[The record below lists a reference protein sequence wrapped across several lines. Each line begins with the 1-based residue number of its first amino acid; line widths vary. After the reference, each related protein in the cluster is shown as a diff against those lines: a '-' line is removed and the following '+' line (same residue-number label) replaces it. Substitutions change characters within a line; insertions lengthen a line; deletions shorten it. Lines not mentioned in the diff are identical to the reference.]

1 MREVTA
7 KSMKLGRDLDGMLS
21 EALERDLLIRI
32 GWGRGG
38 DEKPKSGEIGAISH
52 LPSKSR
58 VLLLGDLGECAGI
71 MNNGGTFTL
80 QGSSTS
86 MLGAFQRDGR
96 IVVEKD
102 VGNRLGRRMTGGF
115 ITVQGSAG
123 DEIGACMS
131 GGTVIVRGH
140 AGKRCGAGM
149 SDGTVVVLGSV
160 GSEPGVGMTGGR
172 VVIAGSC
179 PPPGEGAAMRGI
191 ETTEITQLAEYL
203 EPLGLTLEEDALVL
217 VPSDSSS
224 GATEMPDSSVAEGFE
239 SIALVPST
247 SDRLPEHS
255 PLDPYTLLMPL
266 GSKEGGLLFP
276 IPWLVESDSADTWQ
290 GMASTQ
296 PALVRTS
303 PRECDLILVGESN
316 LVDCADWLGNCAGVV
331 LDLADMPPL
340 NDAEIEAILVSITC
354 KMDDESMILLRDR
367 VDRVDHLFRLVV
379 DLDLDGAVIDTAA
392 PGGSRAASALPRIG
406 LAARAMNLTEQGRH
420 LLIEMDE
427 APSAEDMLIAVA
439 AGCPIIVAPPPEDSL
454 EETLVWLDSTVRGW
468 MRELGLD
475 GLEKLSRRN
484 LRALDYDTA
493 SISGLRLIG
502 YDRALPMWLGN

>member
-21 EALERDLLIRI
+21 EALERDLLVRI

-38 DEKPKSGEIGAISH
+38 DEKPKKGEIGAISY
-52 LPSKSR
+52 LPPKSR
-58 VLLLGDLGECAGI
+58 VLLLGDLGECAGV

-86 MLGAFQRDGR
+86 MLGAFQRNGR

-102 VGNRLGRRMTGGF
+102 VGDRLGRRMTGGF

-123 DEIGACMS
+123 DEVGACMS

-140 AGKRCGAGM
+140 AGKRA
-149 SDGTVVVLGSV
+149 
-160 GSEPGVGMTGGR
+160 
-172 VVIAGSC
+172 
-179 PPPGEGAAMRGI
+179 
-191 ETTEITQLAEYL
+191 
-203 EPLGLTLEEDALVL
+203 LGLTLEEDALVL
-217 VPSDSSS
+217 VPSDSSL
-224 GATEMPDSSVAEGFE
+224 GATKMPDSSIAEGFE
-239 SIALVPST
+239 SIVLVPST

-276 IPWLVESDSADTWQ
+276 IPWLIESDSANTWQ
-290 GMASTQ
+290 GAASTQ

-316 LVDCADWLGNCAGVV
+316 LVDCADWLGNCAGIV

-340 NDAEIEAILVSITC
+340 NDAEIESILVSITC
-354 KMDDESMILLRDR
+354 KMGDESMILLRDR

-379 DLDLDGAVIDTAA
+379 DLDLDGAIIDAAA

-406 LAARAMNLTEQGRH
+406 LAARAMNLIEQGRH

-439 AGCPIIVAPPPEDSL
+439 AGCPILVAPPPEDGL
-454 EETLVWLDSTVRGW
+454 EETLVWLDSAVRGW
-468 MRELGLD
+468 MHELGLD

-502 YDRALPMWLGN
+502 YDRPLPMWLGN

>member
-21 EALERDLLIRI
+21 EALERDLLVRI

-52 LPSKSR
+52 LPPKSR
-58 VLLLGDLGECAGI
+58 VLLLGDLGECAGA

-102 VGNRLGRRMTGGF
+102 AGDRLGHRMTGGT

-123 DEIGACMS
+123 DEAGACIC

-140 AGKRCGAGM
+140 AGKRAGAGM
-149 SDGTVVVLGSV
+149 SEGTVVVLGSV

-179 PPPGEGAAMRGI
+179 PPPGEGASMRGI
-191 ETTEITQLAEYL
+191 EAAEIIQLAEHL

-217 VPSDSSS
+217 VPSDISA
-224 GATEMPDSSVAEGFE
+224 GATEMPESSVAEGFE

-266 GSKEGGLLFP
+266 GSEEGGLLFP
-276 IPWLVESDSADTWQ
+276 IPWLVESDSASTWQ
-290 GMASTQ
+290 GAASSQ

-303 PRECDLILVGESN
+303 SREYDLILVGEDN
-316 LVDCADWLGNCAGVV
+316 LVDCADSLGGCAGVV

-354 KMDDESMILLRDR
+354 KMSDDALILLRDC
-367 VDRVDHLFRLVV
+367 VDRADHLFRLVV
-379 DLDLDGAVIDTAA
+379 DLDLDGAVIDAA
-392 PGGSRAASALPRIG
+392 SPGGSRAASALPRIG

-439 AGCPIIVAPPPEDSL
+439 AGCPIVVAPPPEDGL
-454 EETLVWLDSTVRGW
+454 EDTLVWLDSTVRGW

-502 YDRALPMWLGN
+502 YDRPLPMWLGN